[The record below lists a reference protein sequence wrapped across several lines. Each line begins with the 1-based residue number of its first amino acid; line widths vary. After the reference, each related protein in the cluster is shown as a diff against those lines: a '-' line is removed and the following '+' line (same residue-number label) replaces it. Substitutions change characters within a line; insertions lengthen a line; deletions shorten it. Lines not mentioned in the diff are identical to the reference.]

1 MKKIVAI
8 LLALVL
14 VIGLAAC
21 ASQTEDAAQ
30 DDELIIAHLPK
41 SIGGAWY
48 TRMFAGFERFAA
60 DRPNVEVVQIGHTT
74 GDATLQIQAI
84 EDFIVEV
91 QGRNAALCVSFV
103 SPEPLEGVLQRA
115 MEAGIIV
122 LGDEGPFNT
131 NLYYNVAPFIDAEY
145 AANAAHELASMI
157 GYEGQYAIFVN
168 NLGAAL
174 HVLWADVI
182 RETMETYYP
191 NIELVTYPYME
202 GLHDPQNAYE
212 RTMELFR
219 AFPDLRGIYGASSTC
234 SAGIARAI
242 AEAGRCDTFAF
253 ITNGV
258 ADLYVHFIHDG
269 TVNAV
274 TGWDPSMHGEAMA
287 TLAYRIFRG
296 ERAYDGMDLGVA
308 GFDAVNVSGTQVTGN
323 RWQWLTRD
331 NIDEIIERYW

>member
-1 MKKIVAI
+1 MKKVI
-8 LLALVL
+8 LLIAVMM
-14 VIGLAAC
+14 LAFVGC
-21 ASQTEDAAQ
+21 DGGSGGASGAQ
-30 DDELIIAHLPK
+30 DDSLIIAHLPK

-60 DRPNVEVVQIGHTT
+60 ANPNVEVVQIGHTT

-103 SPEPLEGVLQRA
+103 SPEPLEGVLARA

-122 LGDEGPFNT
+122 LGDEGPFNV
-131 NLYYNVAPFIDAEY
+131 NLNYNVSPFIDAEY
-145 AANAAHELASMI
+145 AANAAHELASMM

-168 NLGAAL
+168 NLGAIL
-174 HVLWADVI
+174 HVYWADAI
-182 RETMETYYP
+182 RATMEAYYP
-191 NIELVTYPYME
+191 NIELVTLPYME

-219 AFPDLRGIYGASSTC
+219 AFPGLNGIYGASSTC

-242 AEAGRCDTFAF
+242 AEAGRCDTVAF

-258 ADLYVHFIHDG
+258 ADLYVHFIHEG

-287 TLAYRIFRG
+287 ALAYRIFRG
-296 ERAYDGMDLGVA
+296 ESAYDGMNLGVA
-308 GFDAVNVSGTQVTGN
+308 GFDAVNVSGRQVTGN
-323 RWQWLTRD
+323 RWQWLTTE
-331 NIDEIIERYW
+331 NIDDIMERYW